1 MIWQELKDKK
11 RKRKRCML
19 MIKEEGELGFVEKAI
34 RTTRGMFE
42 EELMCLRGL
51 LPELTTRKS
60 GMIAKK
66 MMCSL
71 FVLKAVLILIYVCYC
86 YR

>member
-1 MIWQELKDKK
+1 M
-11 RKRKRCML
+11 
-19 MIKEEGELGFVEKAI
+19 MIKVEGELGFVGKAI

-66 MMCSL
+66 TM
-71 FVLKAVLILIYVCYC
+71 
-86 YR
+86 